1 MAFLILY
8 LINTNSA
15 DLKITY
21 LNINKNYYSEVF
33 TMNNTMEKTNLIVP
47 TTEEMKKKELVSV
60 LAVLIKKYVNE
71 KESNK
76 NE

>member
-15 DLKITY
+15 DLKNTF
-21 LNINKNYYSEVF
+21 LNINSEVYN
-33 TMNNTMEKTNLIVP
+33 MNNTMEKTNLIAP

-60 LAVLIKKYVNE
+60 LTGLIKKYANE
-71 KESNK
+71 KEN
-76 NE
+76 NENE